1 MALWGI
7 KDGAESKPKYL
18 TQADKNNT
26 VAKPEG
32 WVLKTTRGARK
43 LEEVLVAMSSQTNLS
58 TALAEATI
66 TGVWFNES
74 TLARTDIGTVVVNWN
89 ENVDITAGAT
99 LVVTGSE
106 DGAIT
111 ATAAAQTGV
120 NNGLFTFTVPATTQN
135 LSIAGQ
141 TLQKVAG
148 GAAIVKDTGTAVDSD
163 IILATGDLLGSG
175 GTGAYAVIA
184 VA

>member
-7 KDGAESKPKYL
+7 KTGAESKPKYL

-74 TLARTDIGTVVVNWN
+74 TLAQGATGRTVVVNWN

-99 LVVTGSE
+99 LVVTGSVG
-106 DGAIT
+106 GAIT

-135 LSIAGQ
+135 LSIAAQ
-141 TLQKVAG
+141 TITATV
-148 GAAIVKDTGTAVDSD
+148 VDTGTAVVSD
-163 IILATGDLLGSG
+163 KAFETGDLLGSG

>member
-58 TALAEATI
+58 TALGKATI

-120 NNGLFTFTVPATTQN
+120 NNGLFTFTVPETTQN
-135 LSIAGQ
+135 LSIAAQ
-141 TLQKVAG
+141 TITATLV
-148 GAAIVKDTGTAVDSD
+148 DTGTAVVSD
-163 IILATGDLLGSG
+163 KEFATGDLLGSG

>member
-74 TLARTDIGTVVVNWN
+74 TLAQGATGTVVVNWN
-89 ENVDITAGAT
+89 ENVDITVNST
-99 LVVTGSE
+99 LVVGATG
-106 DGAIT
+106 GADVT
-111 ATAAAQTGV
+111 ATAVAQTGV
-120 NNGLFTFTVPATTQN
+120 NNGLFTFTVPGRTCT

-141 TLQKVAG
+141 TLQSAT
-148 GAAIVKDTGTAVDSD
+148 VKDTGTAVVSD
-163 IILATGDLLGSG
+163 KAFVTGDLLGSG

>member
-74 TLARTDIGTVVVNWN
+74 TLAQGDPGTVVVNWN

-99 LVVTGSE
+99 LVVTGSVG
-106 DGAIT
+106 GAIT

-135 LSIAGQ
+135 LSIAAQ
-141 TLQKVAG
+141 TITATV
-148 GAAIVKDTGTAVDSD
+148 VDTGTAVVSD
-163 IILATGDLLGSG
+163 KAFATGDLLGSG

>member
-7 KDGAESKPKYL
+7 KTGAESKPKYL

-74 TLARTDIGTVVVNWN
+74 TLAQGATGRTVVVNWN

-99 LVVTGSE
+99 LVVTGSVG
-106 DGAIT
+106 GAIT

-135 LSIAGQ
+135 LSIAAQ
-141 TLQKVAG
+141 TITATV
-148 GAAIVKDTGTAVDSD
+148 VDTGTAVVSD
-163 IILATGDLLGSG
+163 KAFATGDLLGSG

>member
-58 TALAEATI
+58 TALGIATI

-74 TLARTDIGTVVVNWN
+74 TLAQGATGRTVVVNWN

-99 LVVTGSE
+99 LVVTGSVG
-106 DGAIT
+106 GAIT

-135 LSIAGQ
+135 LSIGGQ
-141 TLQKVAG
+141 TLQSAT
-148 GAAIVKDTGTAVDSD
+148 VKDTGTTVDSD
-163 IILATGDLLGSG
+163 IIFATGDLLGSG

>member
-74 TLARTDIGTVVVNWN
+74 TLAQGATGTVVVNWN

-99 LVVTGSE
+99 LVVTGSVG
-106 DGAIT
+106 GAIT

-135 LSIAGQ
+135 LSIAAQ
-141 TLQKVAG
+141 TITATV
-148 GAAIVKDTGTAVDSD
+148 VDTGTAVVSD
-163 IILATGDLLGSG
+163 KAFATGDLLGSG

>member
-74 TLARTDIGTVVVNWN
+74 TLAQGATGTVVVNWN
-89 ENVDITAGAT
+89 ENVDITVNST
-99 LVVTGSE
+99 LVVGATG
-106 DGAIT
+106 GADVT

-120 NNGLFTFTVPATTQN
+120 NNGLFTFTVPGRTCT

-141 TLQKVAG
+141 TLQKVG
-148 GAAIVKDTGTAVDSD
+148 GGDAIVKDTGTAVVSD
-163 IILATGDLLGSG
+163 KAFVTGDLLGSG

>member
-74 TLARTDIGTVVVNWN
+74 TLAQGATGRTVVVNWN

-99 LVVTGSE
+99 LVVTGSVG
-106 DGAIT
+106 GAIT

-135 LSIAGQ
+135 LSIAAQ
-141 TLQKVAG
+141 TITATV
-148 GAAIVKDTGTAVDSD
+148 VDTGTAVVSD
-163 IILATGDLLGSG
+163 KAFATGDLLGSG